1 MPSKQQSIIL
11 GGLVAGLLSTSYLGL
26 INMLLCAGVI
36 IGALVSV
43 WHYTDTNELTI
54 KAGQGAVIGLLAALV
69 GWAVSLVLN
78 YILIKAGV
86 RSDLVFSQFI
96 LDRFGD
102 SLPEESVDQILEQ
115 MKAEVTLAKYLTSAL
130 WGVFFS
136 VVFGAIGGS
145 IGAVLFKKGGDEPTE
160 FAD

>member
-11 GGLVAGLLSTSYLGL
+11 GGLIAGLLSTSYLGL
-26 INMLLCAGVI
+26 INMLCCAGII

-78 YILIKAGV
+78 YILIKAGI
-86 RSDLVFSQFI
+86 RSDRDLSQFR

-102 SLPEESVDQILEQ
+102 SMGEEGVERIVEQ
-115 MKAEVTLAKYLTSAL
+115 MNTEITLGKYMLSAL
-130 WGVFFS
+130 WGVLLS
-136 VVFGAIGGS
+136 AIFGAIGGS
-145 IGAVLFKKGGDEPTE
+145 IGAVLFKKGGDEATE
-160 FAD
+160 FAG

>member
-11 GGLVAGLLSTSYLGL
+11 GGLIAGLLSTSYLGL
-26 INMLLCAGVI
+26 INLLCCAGVI

-54 KAGQGAVIGLLAALV
+54 KAGQGAVIGLLAALI
-69 GWAVSLVLN
+69 GWGVSFVLN
-78 YILIKAGV
+78 FILIKAGI

-102 SLPEESVDQILEQ
+102 NMPQESVDELVEQ
-115 MKAEVTLAKYLTSAL
+115 MNAEMTLAKYLAGAV
-130 WGVFFS
+130 WGLLFP
-136 VVFGAIGGS
+136 VFGAIGGS
-145 IGAVLFKKGGDEPTE
+145 IGALLFKKGGGEPTE

>member
-1 MPSKQQSIIL
+1 M
-11 GGLVAGLLSTSYLGL
+11 GGLIAGLLSTSYLGL
-26 INMLLCAGVI
+26 INMLCCAGII

-78 YILIKAGV
+78 YILIKAGI
-86 RSDLVFSQFI
+86 RSDLVLSQFI

-102 SLPEESVDQILEQ
+102 SMGEEGVERIVEQ
-115 MKAEVTLAKYLTSAL
+115 MNAEITLGKYMLSAL
-130 WGVFFS
+130 WGVLLS
-136 VVFGAIGGS
+136 AIFGAVGGS
-145 IGAVLFKKGGDEPTE
+145 IGAVLFKKGGDEATE
-160 FAD
+160 FAG

>member
-1 MPSKQQSIIL
+1 M
-11 GGLVAGLLSTSYLGL
+11 GGLIAGLLSTSYLGL
-26 INMLLCAGVI
+26 INMLCCAGII

-86 RSDLVFSQFI
+86 RSDLVLSQFI

-102 SLPEESVDQILEQ
+102 SMGEEGVERIVEQ
-115 MKAEVTLAKYLTSAL
+115 MNAEITLGKYMLSAL
-130 WGVFFS
+130 WGVLLS
-136 VVFGAIGGS
+136 AIFGAVGGS
-145 IGAVLFKKGGDEPTE
+145 IGAVLFKKGGDEATE
-160 FAD
+160 FAG

>member
-1 MPSKQQSIIL
+1 M
-11 GGLVAGLLSTSYLGL
+11 GGLIAGLLSTSYLGL
-26 INMLLCAGVI
+26 INMLCCAGII

-78 YILIKAGV
+78 YILIKAGI
-86 RSDLVFSQFI
+86 RSDLVLSQFM

-102 SLPEESVDQILEQ
+102 SMGEEGVERIVEQ
-115 MKAEVTLAKYLTSAL
+115 MNTEITLGKYMLSAL
-130 WGVFFS
+130 WGVLLS
-136 VVFGAIGGS
+136 AIFGAIGGS
-145 IGAVLFKKGGDEPTE
+145 IGAVLFKKGGDEATE
-160 FAD
+160 FAG

>member
-11 GGLVAGLLSTSYLGL
+11 GGLIAGLLSTSYLGL
-26 INMLLCAGVI
+26 INMLCCAGII

-78 YILIKAGV
+78 YILIKAGI
-86 RSDLVFSQFI
+86 RSDLVLSQFM

-102 SLPEESVDQILEQ
+102 SMGEEGVERIVEQ
-115 MKAEVTLAKYLTSAL
+115 MNTEITLGKYMLSAL
-130 WGVFFS
+130 WGVLLS
-136 VVFGAIGGS
+136 AIFGAIGGS
-145 IGAVLFKKGGDEPTE
+145 IGAVLFKKGGDEATE
-160 FAD
+160 FAG